1 MENNTKEMNLKELEK
16 AAGGI
21 ELTPELHYHLYR
33 EVIKHRQAG
42 DDFDRT
48 ACEIVV
54 DMVGIKNADVDGIYE
69 YIAQIWNNTTY

>member
-1 MENNTKEMNLKELEK
+1 METITKDLNMNEMEQV
-16 AAGGI
+16 AAGI
-21 ELTPELHYHLYR
+21 ELTPELHRHLYR
-33 EVIKHRQAG
+33 EVIKHRQDG

-54 DMVGIKNADVDGIYE
+54 NMTGIKNADVDDIYV